1 MSDIIKKI
9 EEAIEYTKNGEFSK
23 AVEIYETLLSY
34 DIPEVYN
41 NLGNIFRR
49 EGMIGKS
56 IQMYR
61 KAIELD
67 SNFSLAYFNLG
78 CALMEIERYSE
89 AIMLFEKAKRLGLES
104 FDLDVQL
111 ALCYLAIGNN
121 TKAKELLKNEEVY
134 NEVKKFIE
142 REV

>member
-1 MSDIIKKI
+1 
-9 EEAIEYTKNGEFSK
+9 
-23 AVEIYETLLSY
+23 
-34 DIPEVYN
+34 
-41 NLGNIFRR
+41 
-49 EGMIGKS
+49 GKS

-78 CALMEIERYSE
+78 CALMELERYSE

-111 ALCYLAIGNN
+111 ALCCLAIGNN

-134 NEVKKFIE
+134 HEVKKFIE
-142 REV
+142 GEV